1 MKTERYDLGIMA
13 TIMQEKDKEID
24 RQSPIPQNAEGRRL
38 GEAKRFTF
46 DVPATPVDP
55 LR

>member
-1 MKTERYDLGIMA
+1 MTYDLNTMAVIMH
-13 TIMQEKDKEID
+13 EKEKEID
-24 RQSPIPQNAEGRRL
+24 HQPPIPQNAEGRRL

-46 DVPATPVDP
+46 DTPATPTDP

>member
-1 MKTERYDLGIMA
+1 MTYDLHIMEQ
-13 TIMQEKDKEID
+13 IMNEKDKELD
-24 RQSPIPQNAEGRRL
+24 RQEPIPMNAEGKRL

-46 DVPATPVDP
+46 DTPATPTDP

>member
-1 MKTERYDLGIMA
+1 MTYDLHTMEQIMN
-13 TIMQEKDKEID
+13 EKDKEIE
-24 RQSPIPQNAEGRRL
+24 RAEPIPQNAEGKRL

-46 DVPATPVDP
+46 DTPATPTDP

>member
-1 MKTERYDLGIMA
+1 MKYKLETMEKIMR
-13 TIMQEKDKEID
+13 EKDKEIN
-24 RQSPIPQNAEGRRL
+24 RTEPIPMNAEGRRL

-46 DVPATPVDP
+46 DVPATPTDP

>member
-1 MKTERYDLGIMA
+1 MTYDLHIMEQ
-13 TIMQEKDKEID
+13 IMSEKDKEIE
-24 RQSPIPQNAEGRRL
+24 RTEPLPQNAEGKRL

-46 DVPATPVDP
+46 DTPATPTDP